1 MGQVMTWQV
10 EGMDCEMCERRLQT
24 ALGRLDG
31 VGQVDAD
38 HAAGRVAVRFDAS
51 RIVVDELAV
60 AVAGRIEQAGFT
72 VTDRPHTGGQ
82 ETKR

>member
-1 MGQVMTWQV
+1 
-10 EGMDCEMCERRLQT
+10 MDCGMCERRLCT
-24 ALGRLDG
+24 VLGRLDG

-38 HAAGRVAVRFDAS
+38 HVAGQVAVRFDAS

-72 VTDRPHTGGQ
+72 VTGGPRAGGQ
-82 ETKR
+82 GARR